1 MGQRSPTAR
10 WPARTGAGPVR
21 DHRPLLREPREAAID
36 DTLLVRRAREGCLD
50 AYRTLVER
58 HASRAYRLAFGMLG
72 SREDAEDVTQEA
84 LLAAWL
90 ALPTFRADAS
100 FATWLYRIVTTRVLN
115 KATRTARTRPLD
127 AAPEPAD
134 PARGPAEQA
143 EQHLSAAA
151 VAEAVAELPAAQ
163 RVALVLYQ
171 FEGLSYDD
179 IAEITHSTVPAV
191 RSHLYR
197 ARRTLATR
205 LDDWR

>member
-1 MGQRSPTAR
+1 MGDRSPTAIR
-10 WPARTGAGPVR
+10 PARIAKGPV
-21 DHRPLLREPREAAID
+21 D
-36 DTLLVRRAREGCLD
+36 DTLLVRRARDGCLD

-58 HASRAYRLAFGMLG
+58 HAPRAYRVALG
-72 SREDAEDVTQEA
+72 LLGRREDAEDVTQEA

-90 ALPTFRADAS
+90 ALPTFRGEAS
-100 FATWLYRIVTTRVLN
+100 FATWLYRIVTTRALN
-115 KATRTARTRPLD
+115 KRTRTARTRPLD
-127 AAPEPAD
+127 AVAEPAD

-143 EQHLSAAA
+143 EEHLAAAA
-151 VAEAVAELPAAQ
+151 VTEAVAELPAAQ

-179 IAEITHSTVPAV
+179 IAEITHSTVPAI

-205 LDDWR
+205 LHDWR

>member
-1 MGQRSPTAR
+1 M
-10 WPARTGAGPVR
+10 
-21 DHRPLLREPREAAID
+21 
-36 DTLLVRRAREGCLD
+36 RRARDGCLD
-50 AYRTLVER
+50 AYRALVER
-58 HASRAYRLAFGMLG
+58 HATRAYRVALAMLE
-72 SREDAEDVTQEA
+72 RPEDAEDVTQEA

-90 ALPTFRADAS
+90 ALPTFRGDAS
-100 FATWLYRIVTTRVLN
+100 FATWLHRIVTTRALN
-115 KATRTARTRPLD
+115 RSTRAARTRPLD
-127 AAPEPAD
+127 AVPEPAD

-143 EQHLSAAA
+143 EQHQAAVA

-179 IAEITHSTVPAV
+179 IAEVTHSTVPAV

-205 LDDWR
+205 LHDWR